1 MTNSGL
7 GCGCS
12 VSSSNESDLGFL
24 TPSVTS
30 SPKMTATLT
39 TGRQTA
45 VVNVALDPAQL
56 WPIFL
61 REGMAFGAAW
71 ASSLEQGR
79 TVPAQWN
86 AALEAEAQKMSIP
99 VSSTGVVASTRD
111 AFVTGFDLGI
121 RIVMGGNRL
130 SFSAPDG
137 RVYQLGAL
145 LNQGRVIA
153 SEMFNQ
159 TRPAVVSFVSTPSI
173 APAAPGVGWLT
184 PPTARWFTGNPKM
197 TRNQKA
203 TRQAR

>member
-12 VSSSNESDLGFL
+12 VSDGDVDLGFL

-39 TGRQTA
+39 TGRHI
-45 VVNVALDPAQL
+45 VVPVALDPAQL

-71 ASSLEQGR
+71 ASSFEQGR
-79 TVPAQWN
+79 IIPAQWN
-86 AALEAEAQKMSIP
+86 SVLEAEAQKMAIP
-99 VSSTGVVASTRD
+99 VSTTGVVASTRD

-145 LNQGRVIA
+145 LNQGRVVA
-153 SEMFNQ
+153 DMMFGQ
-159 TRPAVVSFVSTPSI
+159 PRPAVLYFASATTP
-173 APAAPGVGWLT
+173 APTTPGVGWLT
-184 PPTARWFTGNPKM
+184 PPTARWFTGNPGM
-197 TRNQKA
+197 TRNPKA
-203 TRQAR
+203 SRQAR

>member
-12 VSSSNESDLGFL
+12 VSSSNESDLGFM
-24 TPSVTS
+24 TPAITS
-30 SPKMTATLT
+30 NPKMTATLT

-61 REGMAFGAAW
+61 REGVAFGAAW
-71 ASSLEQGR
+71 ASSFEQGR
-79 TVPAQWN
+79 IIPAQWN
-86 AALEAEAQKMSIP
+86 PGLEAEAQKMSIP

-137 RVYQLGAL
+137 RIYQLGAL
-145 LNQGRVIA
+145 LNQGRVVSA
-153 SEMFNQ
+153 AMFEQ
-159 TRPAVVSFVSTPSI
+159 PRPAVLTLIST
-173 APAAPGVGWLT
+173 ANTAPGVGWLT
-184 PPTARWFTGNPKM
+184 PPTARRYTANPRMTVNPK
-197 TRNQKA
+197 A
-203 TRQAR
+203 SRQPRI